1 MSDTAL
7 QRRTRNRPITTI
19 IALSIVGFWVAIAAV
34 GPFVAPHAEGSVVS
48 PDVFAPISA
57 AFPLGTDYLGRD
69 MLSRVLFG
77 ARDTIGVALLA
88 TLLACLVGASLAL
101 CAAVRGDWTDAV
113 LSRVMDALISVPSLL
128 FGLVVIAALGSS
140 IPVLVATA
148 AVIYTPGAYRTARA
162 LAVNIAAMDFI
173 RVARARGE
181 RTVFIM
187 GDEILPNMLLPL
199 LTDFGLRFIYVVLL
213 LSGLSFL
220 GLGVQPPQADWGS
233 LVRENIEGLAYGA
246 PAVITP
252 AVAIATLTISVNLL
266 IDSLS
271 SRRRGADAC

>member
-1 MSDTAL
+1 MSGGIM
-7 QRRTRNRPITTI
+7 QRRAHNRTVASI
-19 IALSIVGFWVAIAAV
+19 IALSIVGFWVTIAV
-34 GPFVAPHAEGSVVS
+34 LGPFVAPHTEGSVVS
-48 PDVFAPISA
+48 PDVFAPVSA

-88 TLLACLVGASLAL
+88 TFLACLVGGTLAL
-101 CAAVRGDWTDAV
+101 CAAVRGGWTDAM

-140 IPVLVATA
+140 IPVLVGTA
-148 AVIYTPGAYRTARA
+148 AVIYAPGAYRTARA

-199 LTDFGLRFIYVVLL
+199 LTDSGLRFIYVVLL

-246 PAVITP
+246 PAVIMP

-266 IDSLS
+266 IDNLS
-271 SRRRGADAC
+271 GRRRGADAR